1 MPEIAGRGKFVIPFN
16 VFCHCARSKPGVVC
30 HCVWV
35 QLAPQLG
42 SPQSIS
48 CDATCAMFVS
58 ESNTLLLGS
67 MTAMSTTTATTSCM
81 PSGATWQHSDG
92 GVGVA
97 IGVPVGVGVAIGV
110 GVGVVG
116 HAQTRVSHGMSLGV
130 GASGVGVG
138 GATAPGSNR
147 PLTR

>member
-67 MTAMSTTTATTSCM
+67 MTAMTTTTAATSCM

-92 GVGVA
+92 GVGVG

-110 GVGVVG
+110 GLG
-116 HAQTRVSHGMSLGV
+116 HEQIRVSHGVSVNIGLY
-130 GASGVGVG
+130 GVGVG
-138 GATAPGSNR
+138 FAAAGFV
-147 PLTR
+147 